1 MASVVLATL
10 AWACA
15 LYPESPVRALTY
27 APTDAVLKQVVVI
40 PFYAHRTFEFDRL
53 RGGVPEKLAQE
64 RMTRAVRIA
73 FAEQGIDLV
82 PEEVVDRAM
91 TDVTRLTPAV
101 DARIFAEIAAREFG
115 ATGILLGEVLRYRDV
130 SGAST
135 AARRPASV
143 AFQLSLYD
151 VPNGEKVWAA
161 RFDETQSVVE
171 PDLVRNPDDVT
182 PPDPFLSADDIARR
196 GAAALAE
203 ALAST
208 R

>member
-1 MASVVLATL
+1 
-10 AWACA
+10 
-15 LYPESPVRALTY
+15 
-27 APTDAVLKQVVVI
+27 
-40 PFYAHRTFEFDRL
+40 
-53 RGGVPEKLAQE
+53 
-64 RMTRAVRIA
+64 
-73 FAEQGIDLV
+73 
-82 PEEVVDRAM
+82 
-91 TDVTRLTPAV
+91 
-101 DARIFAEIAAREFG
+101 
-115 ATGILLGEVLRYRDV
+115 V
-130 SGAST
+130 SGSSA

-143 AFQLSLYD
+143 AFQLALYD

-182 PPDPFLSADDIARR
+182 PPDPYLHADDIARR